1 MSEVKLKIALI
12 GNSSVGKTSLIHQY
26 VNNTFKEEYM
36 STIGTEYFEKTI
48 NINNKEILLRIQ
60 DTSGQERF
68 RSISLNFYRNVDGII
83 FVFDVTN
90 IKSFEDVDNW
100 LKNVNDINPESKR
113 ILVGNK
119 IDLSNSR
126 KIYKENMKKE
136 IYKNMDYYETSAKSG
151 ENVQE
156 IFTEI
161 ARLILND
168 KGNKKSFNN
177 KNENV
182 KLNQGKKRHKIEQ
195 CCK

>member
-1 MSEVKLKIALI
+1 MSTIKLKISLI
-12 GNSSVGKTSLIHQY
+12 GNSSVGKTSLCHKY
-26 VNNTFKEEYM
+26 VNNTFKDTYM
-36 STIGTEYFEKTI
+36 STVGADYFEKTI

-68 RSISLNFYRNVDGII
+68 RSISPNFYRNVDGII

-90 IKSFEDVDNW
+90 KKSFKDVDNW
-100 LKNVNDINPESKR
+100 LKDVNAINPQSKR

-119 IDLSNSR
+119 IDLLNSR
-126 KIYKENMKKE
+126 IIYKENMENE
-136 IYKNMDYYETSAKSG
+136 IYKNMNYYETSAKSG

-161 ARLILND
+161 VRLILND

-177 KNENV
+177 KNENIN
-182 KLNQGKKRHKIEQ
+182 LNQGNKSNKIEQ